1 MKNYYFKI
9 VLRVSLLFACL
20 GSMSAGLQAQS
31 KWNTLYTE
39 TLQDVLGLSVIPDIT
54 GIFEYKDNLYVSAYN
69 IYYPHDQY
77 NEKGK
82 IFKLKKTSE
91 GWEADGSFVIA
102 DLNTTWNFVDFTIA
116 GDYLYGVT
124 RSRYIYKIKLADWTL
139 DSTLET
145 SYYSCIAIE
154 YDPQQNAFWL
164 AENNNN
170 RRVAL
175 VDMEGKTIL
184 DQQPL
189 VASGA
194 GSNSITGLAYDNY
207 TNGGPYLISAC
218 GNAAISNTAVLGRWK
233 LDTGEFAV
241 IQDVSEITG
250 SDQTGYYMGGIC
262 MYPDF
267 SSGKIVLAGI
277 SKKFALLFGYD
288 YMNYA
293 DGPDAPAK
301 ITDFK
306 IEPGTSGALKATL
319 YWRNP
324 DLKVNG
330 ETLTDLTAIQIY
342 RGDDLVHTVNSPVIG
357 AEATWTDE
365 SATEGI
371 IKYRLI
377 PVNGSGKGPST
388 ISESFI
394 GKDTPAAVTGFTLS
408 KEGDHAKLTWTPPAK
423 GNHNGWIDVNNTFY
437 KVTRYPDEVVLTT
450 NATGNSFTD
459 QTITELK
466 NYHYQ
471 ITSCNDIGEGGN
483 AVSNNLVLGPYISV
497 PWKEDFS
504 DSKQFSIWTVI
515 DANEDNNTWQW
526 QTDGSVA
533 YFYHSTNAGD
543 DWMISPEIRL
553 EAGKIYLLKWKD
565 KGRSPTYQEKYEV
578 KMGNN
583 ATPAA
588 QSTLLI
594 EESAK
599 STGYVE
605 KKVLVKDIT
614 TTGNYHFSWHSV
626 TDPNTSGLYIDD
638 IAIETT
644 AAVDM
649 EVVALKG
656 QNGLTVGKETT
667 HTVTVKNNGSDE
679 ASGFKV
685 SIYDAENNKLGET
698 TYNDHLTFNQTAD
711 ITIVWTPKTDGEYK
725 IKAVVDIENDENDQN
740 NETYMA
746 VKVWPEG
753 VEEIKVGNLEE
764 IVNNLPF
771 YFTFSH
777 SVSQAL
783 YYPDEIKQSGR
794 IDHLYIYSQFG
805 SEYKNRNIQLYMSLT
820 DKQEFENRQ
829 WITEGTLVYDGNID
843 FSNGKDT
850 IQIKLDRPFYYSKDK
865 NLMVMYVAPKTE
877 QTNSTGNFYVSTS
890 EREKRILNSYN
901 IGMNPIFDVLPD
913 GKLHF
918 SDPGINAVNNS
929 YIINATFIVDTE
941 VGTVKGIVTDGI
953 APLKDV
959 KISVEGTKIHAFT
972 NSTGEYELS
981 GVPVGSQT
989 ITATKNGYT
998 QATISLQVTKD
1009 GVYTE
1014 NFEINNI
1021 SHKLI
1026 SGTVKNIS
1034 GETLERAS
1042 ITFCSG
1048 EHVFKGVTN
1057 EEGKFEIPVYGARE
1071 YLLKVTAAGYI
1082 ILDTELIVGESDLT
1096 MEDITLTACTSN
1108 SAGEINYNLHTTDWY
1123 DITLSWKAPE
1133 TMPDG
1138 ELKGYNI
1145 YANGLLLNHTEPV
1158 KDMTYTFTAPEP
1170 GTYVMEVAAVWD
1182 SGCESQR
1189 ISASVVMEIWECEV
1203 PVTVFPYLEGF
1214 EENKLPDCWS
1224 QEFIAGEMSWS
1235 TEVRYYVPEGH
1246 SGKYRIQYSNNMA
1259 RTSTKL
1265 ITPMLDISELSA
1277 PSLHFWHQQP
1287 VIGSNCDILKVY
1299 IKDSH
1304 DAEWLL
1310 LEEYDIPTTDWE
1322 ETVLDLPNP
1331 SDTYW
1336 IAFEGNIEYGGGIFL
1351 DDIRVLD
1358 DVCEEV
1364 TKLTVTQ
1371 TGETTTTLTWEA
1383 PANSTRI
1390 KGYRVERDKE
1400 IVGVDIPQT
1409 TFNDKNIILGEHT
1422 YKVVTLY
1429 DKPYCIESA
1438 PAEATLTLVEM
1449 CDTVG
1454 SVTVRMP
1461 QRDKVVISWE
1471 PSYAIGVDSYTVLK
1485 NNSELITTK
1494 ETSYI
1499 DNDVTEGYLE
1509 YGVRVNYKD
1518 KKICEVSEAV
1528 YEEILVKCT
1537 PVNDFNIELGNGRV
1551 AWLTWSIEFDDVAAF
1566 QIIRNGDVIATT
1578 RRMSYSDRTIE
1589 PGNIYTYSVI
1599 PLYDNGCEGEAVS
1612 ERIIVDCF
1620 APKNIE
1626 VTLTETGET
1635 CSAEITWN
1643 TDETRAEGDYM
1654 IYENGSFIT
1663 HPKGGADGMDASV
1676 WDSKLGKSGIPL
1688 LYSGY
1693 EYLTATDD
1701 FELTEETHISNIDFY
1716 VYAES
1721 VTTTTSY
1728 VIAAMVIIHDGN
1740 PREGGRVIWGN
1751 LFDNVLEV
1759 TGFIDAYRTSPG
1771 NLTETSRPIM
1781 GVRTSINKV
1790 LPAGKYWVEM
1800 YAGGPMPPGVTGYY
1814 AVPFYEGNALYN
1826 YNGTWE
1832 ELKSETGDVGI
1843 GLPFHIYGQHV
1854 RKPVN
1859 IYRDDVLIAS
1869 NVTDNSYI
1877 DENVPKGKH
1886 KWSITYTCDNGVE
1899 SGEVFVEKGCQIPDA
1914 LDDISIDNIKVY
1926 PNPVK
1931 DKVTIEKKDMIN
1943 SIQIVDISG
1952 RVLKNIDGIQQ
1963 QIFEIDLSA
1972 LDAGTYI
1979 LKVDSREIK
1988 LIKK

>member
-9 VLRVSLLFACL
+9 VLRVLLVFVYL
-20 GSMSAGLQAQS
+20 GSISAGLQAQS

-39 TLQDVLGLSVIPDIT
+39 TLQDVLGLSVMPDMT
-54 GIFEYKDNLYVSAYN
+54 GVFEYKGDLYLSAYS
-69 IYYPHDQY
+69 IYYPHNQY

-91 GWEADGSFVIA
+91 GWEADGSFVIP

-139 DSTLET
+139 DSMLET

-154 YDPQQNAFWL
+154 YDPQRNAFWL

-170 RRVAL
+170 RQTAL
-175 VDMEGKTIL
+175 VDMEGKTIVG
-184 DQQPL
+184 QKPL

-194 GSNSITGLAYDNY
+194 GTNSITGLAYDNY
-207 TNGGPYLISAC
+207 TDGGPYLISAC

-233 LDTGEFAV
+233 LDTGEYEL
-241 IQDVSEITG
+241 IQNVAEITG

-262 MYPDF
+262 IYPDF

-288 YMNYA
+288 YMDYA

-306 IEPGTSGALKATL
+306 IEPGASGALNATL
-319 YWRNP
+319 YWCNP

-342 RGDDLVHTVNSPVIG
+342 RGDDLIHTVNSPVIG
-357 AEATWTDE
+357 AEANWMDE
-365 SATEGI
+365 SAKEGI
-371 IKYRLI
+371 VKYRLI
-377 PVNGSGKGPST
+377 PMNESGKGPAS
-388 ISESFI
+388 ISDSFI
-394 GKDTPAAVTGFTLS
+394 GEDTPAAVTSLTLL

-423 GNHNGWIDVNNTFY
+423 GNHNGWINTDNTFY
-437 KVTRYPDEVVLTT
+437 KITRYPDEVILTT
-450 NATGNSFTD
+450 NTTGTAFTD

-466 NYHYQ
+466 NYHYE
-471 ITSCNDIGEGGN
+471 ITSCNDIGEGGS

-504 DSKQFSIWTVI
+504 DSRLFAIWTVI
-515 DANEDNNTWQW
+515 DANEDENTWQW

-543 DWMISPEIRL
+543 DWLISPEIRL

-565 KGRSPTYQEKYEV
+565 KGRSPTYQEKYEL

-599 STGYVE
+599 STVYVE

-614 TTGNYHFSWHSV
+614 TTGNYYFSWHSI

-644 AAVDM
+644 AVVDM
-649 EVVALKG
+649 EAIALNG
-656 QNGLTVGKETT
+656 QKGLTAGKETI
-667 HTVTVKNNGSDE
+667 HTVTVLNNGSDE
-679 ASGFKV
+679 ASGFKI
-685 SIYDAENNKLGET
+685 SIYDAGGNKLGET
-698 TYNDHLTFNQTAD
+698 TYNDHLAFNETAD
-711 ITIVWTPKTDGEYK
+711 VAVVWTPQTEGEYK
-725 IKAVVDIENDENDQN
+725 IRAVVDIENDENDQN
-740 NETYMA
+740 NEAYMS

-753 VEEIKVGNLEE
+753 VEEIKIGNLQG
-764 IVNNLPF
+764 ISNNLPF

-783 YYPDEIKQSGR
+783 YYSDEINQNGR

-805 SEYKNRNIQLYMSLT
+805 SEYKNRNIQVYMSLT
-820 DKQEFENRQ
+820 DKEEFENRQ
-829 WITEGTLVYDGNID
+829 WITEATLVYDGNVD

-850 IQIKLDRPFYYSKDK
+850 IQIQLDRPFYYSKDK
-865 NLMVMYVAPKTE
+865 NLMVMYVAPKSE

-890 EREKRILNSYN
+890 ERTKRVLHRYN
-901 IGMNPIFDVLPD
+901 IGTTPIFSLLPD
-913 GKLHF
+913 GQF
-918 SDPGINAVNNS
+918 QFNNPGMAAVDDS
-929 YIINATFIVDTE
+929 YIINTTFIVDTE

-959 KISVEGTKIHAFT
+959 RINVEGTNIHTFT
-972 NSTGEYELS
+972 NSAGEYELN
-981 GVPVGSQT
+981 GVPVGPQI
-989 ITATKNGYT
+989 ITAMKSGYT
-998 QATISLQVTKD
+998 QSNVSLQIIKD
-1009 GVYTE
+1009 GDYTG
-1014 NFEINNI
+1014 NFEINSL
-1021 SHKLI
+1021 SHRSI

-1034 GETLERAS
+1034 NEIIEKAS
-1042 ITFCSG
+1042 ITLCSG
-1048 EHVFKGVTN
+1048 EHIFKGVTN
-1057 EEGKFEIPVYGARE
+1057 EEGKFEIAVYGTRE

-1082 ILDTELIVGESDLT
+1082 TSDTELIVGESDKT
-1096 MEDITLTACTSN
+1096 IEDITLTACTSN
-1108 SAGEINYNLHTTDWY
+1108 SARELTYDLHTTGWY
-1123 DITLSWKAPE
+1123 DITLSWKEPE
-1133 TMPDG
+1133 SMPDR
-1138 ELKGYNI
+1138 ELKGYHI
-1145 YANGLLLNHTEPV
+1145 YANGLLVNHTEPV
-1158 KDMTYTFTAPEP
+1158 KALSYTFTAPEP
-1170 GTYVMEVAAVWD
+1170 GTYIMEVAAIWD

-1189 ISASVVMEIWECEV
+1189 INASVVMETWECDV
-1203 PVTVFPYLEGF
+1203 PVTVFPHIEGF
-1214 EENKLPDCWS
+1214 EENKVPDCWS

-1235 TEVRYYVPEGH
+1235 TEVKYYVPEGH
-1246 SGKYRIQYSNNMA
+1246 SGQYRIQYSNNLA
-1259 RTSTKL
+1259 RTTTKL
-1265 ITPMLDISELSA
+1265 ITPMLDISKLSA
-1277 PSLHFWHQQP
+1277 PSVHFWHQQP
-1287 VIGSNCDILKVY
+1287 VIGSSFDILKVY
-1299 IKDSH
+1299 VKDSH

-1310 LEEYDIPTTDWE
+1310 LEEYDIPTTDWQ

-1336 IAFEGNIEYGGGIFL
+1336 IAFEGIAEYGAGIFL

-1364 TKLTVTQ
+1364 TKLIVTQ

-1383 PANSTRI
+1383 PVNSTRI
-1390 KGYRVERDKE
+1390 KGYRVERDE
-1400 IVGVDIPQT
+1400 DIVGMNIPQT
-1409 TFNDKNIILGEHT
+1409 TFNDKNIVLGERT

-1429 DKPYCIESA
+1429 DKPYCTESA
-1438 PAEATLTLVEM
+1438 PVEAALTMVEM

-1471 PSYAIGVDSYTVLK
+1471 PSYAIGIDSYTVLK
-1485 NNSELITTK
+1485 NNTELITTK
-1494 ETSYI
+1494 ETSYT
-1499 DNDVTEGYLE
+1499 DNDVTEGYHE
-1509 YGVRVNYKD
+1509 YGVKVNYKD
-1518 KKICEVSEAV
+1518 KKVCEVSEAV

-1566 QIIRNGDVIATT
+1566 KIIRNGDVIATT
-1578 RRMSYSDRTIE
+1578 RHMSYSDRTIE
-1589 PGNIYTYSVI
+1589 PGNIYTYSII

-1612 ERIIVDCF
+1612 ERIVVDCF
-1620 APKNIE
+1620 TPKNIE

-1635 CSAEITWN
+1635 CRAEITWN
-1643 TDETRAEGDYM
+1643 TDEIRAEEDYM
-1654 IYENGSFIT
+1654 IYENGNLVT
-1663 HPKGGADGMDASV
+1663 HPGEGAGGMDASA
-1676 WDSKLGKSGIPL
+1676 WDSKLGNSRIPL
-1688 LYSGY
+1688 LYSSY
-1693 EYLTATDD
+1693 EYITATDD
-1701 FELTEETHISNIDFY
+1701 FELTQETHVSNIDFY
-1716 VYAES
+1716 VYAEP

-1728 VIAAMVIIHDGN
+1728 VIAAMVIIHDGD

-1751 LFDNVLEV
+1751 LFNNILEV
-1759 TGFIDAYRTSPG
+1759 TGFIDVYRTSPD
-1771 NLTETSRPIM
+1771 NLTETTRPIM
-1781 GVRTSINKV
+1781 GVRTSIDQV

-1800 YAGGPMPPGVTGYY
+1800 CAGGPMPPGVTGHY
-1814 AVPFYEGNALYN
+1814 AIPFYGGDALYN

-1832 ELKSETGDVGI
+1832 ELKSETGDVGL

-1859 IYRDDVLIAS
+1859 IYRDDILIAS
-1869 NVTDNSYI
+1869 NVTGNSYI

-1914 LDDISIDNIKVY
+1914 LDETSTDNIKVY
-1926 PNPVK
+1926 PNPVT

-1952 RVLKNIDGIQQ
+1952 RILKNIDAIQQ

-1972 LDAGTYI
+1972 FDPGTYI
-1979 LKVDSREIK
+1979 LKVNDREIK